1 MVVKNK
7 LVYCVLQIVKENVLK
22 NKEPLYNPII
32 LTGLVKVKRYRF
44 FFTVFNKDFISKY
57 KSFVHYDVIDA
68 IDLEMVSNKKLIIV
82 ENVQMI
88 VKNKNYQDKLNKLLD
103 WYFKQKIQVVLGSD
117 LHIQELEIDEVV
129 KSKILYWLEV
139 FI

>member
-1 MVVKNK
+1 MVEKNK
-7 LVYCVLQIVKENVLK
+7 MVYCVLQIVKDDVMK

-57 KSFVHYDVIDA
+57 KFLVYYGTIEA
-68 IDLEMVSNKKLIIV
+68 IDLEMVSKKKLIIV

-103 WYFKQKIQVVLGSD
+103 WYFK
-117 LHIQELEIDEVV
+117 
-129 KSKILYWLEV
+129 
-139 FI
+139 

>member
-32 LTGLVKVKRYRF
+32 LTDLVKVKRYRF
-44 FFTVFNKDFISKY
+44 FFTVFNKDFNSKY

-68 IDLEMVSNKKLIIV
+68 IDAIDLEMVSKKKLIIV

-88 VKNKNYQDKLNKLLD
+88 VKNKNY
-103 WYFKQKIQVVLGSD
+103 
-117 LHIQELEIDEVV
+117 
-129 KSKILYWLEV
+129 
-139 FI
+139 

>member
-22 NKEPLYNPII
+22 NKEPLYKPIVLI
-32 LTGLVKVKRYRF
+32 GLVKVKRYRF
-44 FFTVFNKDFISKY
+44 FFTVFNKDFNSKY
-57 KSFVHYDVIDA
+57 KFLVYYGTIEA
-68 IDLEMVSNKKLIIV
+68 IDLEMVSKKKLIIV

-103 WYFKQKIQVVLGSD
+103 WYFKLKIQVVLGSD
-117 LHIQELEIDEVV
+117 LNIQELEIDEVV
-129 KSKILYWLEV
+129 KSKILYGLEV

>member
-88 VKNKNYQDKLNKLLD
+88 VK
-103 WYFKQKIQVVLGSD
+103 IQVVLGSD
-117 LHIQELEIDEVV
+117 LNIQELEIDEVV
-129 KSKILYWLEV
+129 KSKILYGLEV

>member
-22 NKEPLYNPII
+22 NKEPLYNPIVLI
-32 LTGLVKVKRYRF
+32 GLVKVKRYRF
-44 FFTVFNKDFISKY
+44 FFTVFNKDFNSKY
-57 KSFVHYDVIDA
+57 KFLVYYGTIEA
-68 IDLEMVSNKKLIIV
+68 IDLEMVSKKKLIIV

-88 VKNKNYQDKLNKLLD
+88 VKNKKYQDKLNKLLELC
-103 WYFKQKIQVVLGSD
+103 FKLKIQVVLGSD
-117 LHIQELEIDEVV
+117 WNIQELEIDEVV
-129 KSKILYWLEV
+129 KCKILYGLVV